1 MRRIESGECTPFLGA
16 GASYPALPLGAE
28 VAKQWAEAY
37 GYPKPEEAEDLVRI
51 AQFLAVQY
59 DSTFPKDE
67 IRKLLKGKPA
77 PDFAQPDEPHDALAQ
92 LPLPVYMTT
101 NYDSF
106 MVQALENRRKKPVRE
121 MCYWNRLIDSSSSV
135 FSNGGHDPDPSNP
148 LVYHLHGCLDDK
160 HSIVIT
166 EDDYLDFLVK
176 LGKDDQLLPPR
187 IQRAVCGSSL
197 LFLGYALSDW
207 TFRVLFR
214 GLVHGMEGSGRS
226 VSVTV
231 QLAPGD
237 QEYKEYLS
245 EYFGKNN
252 MRVYWGTA
260 WQFAT
265 ELTQKW
271 TEYAGGRD
279 GG

>member
-1 MRRIESGECTPFLGA
+1 
-16 GASYPALPLGAE
+16 
-28 VAKQWAEAY
+28 
-37 GYPKPEEAEDLVRI
+37 
-51 AQFLAVQY
+51 
-59 DSTFPKDE
+59 
-67 IRKLLKGKPA
+67 
-77 PDFAQPDEPHDALAQ
+77 
-92 LPLPVYMTT
+92 
-101 NYDSF
+101 
-106 MVQALENRRKKPVRE
+106 

-260 WQFAT
+260 RQFAT
-265 ELTQKW
+265 ELN
-271 TEYAGGRD
+271 TEVDRIRRRARWRLARGPIAILMSGRCRSSARTRAD
-279 GG
+279 FSEETKRSRICFR